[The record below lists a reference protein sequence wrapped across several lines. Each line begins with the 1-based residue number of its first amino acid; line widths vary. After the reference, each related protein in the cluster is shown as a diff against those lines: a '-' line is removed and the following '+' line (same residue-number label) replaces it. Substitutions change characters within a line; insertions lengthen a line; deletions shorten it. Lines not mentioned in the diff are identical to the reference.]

1 MATIVTT
8 QYRENYGSHTWDG
21 EGECPQHWKA
31 KGGNT
36 YLVFNASADEIESV
50 IGHSNEYTEEY
61 VLGFKTAIH
70 SNDIWEDWEERVYY
84 TKAEDGSWL
93 VEKRSAK
100 EGLHSGI
107 KSYYHRYEYDN
118 AADCKEGRNYKYRV
132 HYEFEDGHIAHSE
145 EDAIE
150 YLESLKR
157 KPFCSHMA

>member
-1 MATIVTT
+1 MATIVGT
-8 QYRENYGSHTWDG
+8 QYRENYAAHSWDG

-50 IGHSNEYTEEY
+50 IGHSNDYTEEY
-61 VLGFKTAIH
+61 IMGYKTVIH
-70 SNDIWEDWEERVYY
+70 TNDVWEDWEERIYY

-118 AADCKEGRNYKYRV
+118 AVDCKNGTNYEYSVKYELTDGR
-132 HYEFEDGHIAHSE
+132 IANSSE
-145 EDAIE
+145 EC
-150 YLESLKR
+150 LEMLEGVS
-157 KPFCSHMA
+157 A

>member
-1 MATIVTT
+1 MATIVGT
-8 QYRENYGSHTWDG
+8 QYRENYAAHSWDG

-50 IGHSNEYTEEY
+50 IGHSNDYTEEY
-61 VLGFKTAIH
+61 IMGYKTVIH
-70 SNDIWEDWEERVYY
+70 TNDVWDDWEERIYY

-100 EGLHSGI
+100 ESLPSGI

-118 AADCKEGRNYKYRV
+118 AVDCKNGTNYEYSVKYELTDGR
-132 HYEFEDGHIAHSE
+132 IANSSE
-145 EDAIE
+145 EC
-150 YLESLKR
+150 LEMLEGVS
-157 KPFCSHMA
+157 A